1 MQTTLS
7 KVGPKQ
13 LIIARERAV
22 LGSTNNAEGAYPY
35 VSGRKCR
42 RDKLLA
48 NLMDK

>member
-22 LGSTNNAEGAYPY
+22 LGSTNNAGGPI
-35 VSGRKCR
+35 
-42 RDKLLA
+42 LTFLA
-48 NLMDK
+48 ESVDEINF